1 MAELETDPETDT
13 ERPKKKGGKGARA
26 SIQVND
32 IPMDAEK
39 ATDMMAAASGGRRRG
54 GGGTAGEDRASL
66 QRFSRAVKDPNNKI
80 IATRQQPPVTDEGV
94 ALGDT
99 YDIATHEDQSEEEIR
114 RDIAEARGGRKWIV
128 RVYDPDNQII
138 ACRSVTVGGQPRL
151 DPMFGNGDL
160 QEEPMEPQT
169 ELSEQE
175 LLEQTLARDP
185 EIMKAQKNLRLRQL
199 QNEQEEEEAKAA
211 ELRARRVAAEKAMK
225 GEGENGHSNGNGR
238 KHRRDENEEDEDDRL
253 MKVIEASNAP
263 LKEANAALQRRLDEA
278 ERRNSEKESKAEQ
291 QRMIEAQTGPL
302 KDMLAAQK
310 TAMDQMMAKLNA
322 PPPTGPTTDA
332 ILAKLDA
339 MKVEIKGDTKDQIM
353 AVVTQLTSK
362 IDTVATTLNTFM
374 AKGSDPAT
382 NALIALATSGNKGGA
397 APVDPY
403 AGLERA
409 LKALQN
415 LKSLTTQETV
425 APPDFPSYLVEK
437 VAETTP
443 EVLNFFKE
451 QRGAVPTKEEIEK
464 MMRGAATKMYEGLDA
479 SWKNRMQEEFARLRQ
494 QQGLPAAAPAP
505 AASPTGTPAPSA
517 PQVTVQP
524 TSAPGAAPSVVAF
537 PGSAAPAAQA
547 PAAAPAAPAAAV
559 PDAPLT
565 PDQLFQSLS
574 AENKA
579 EFSKRVNHVLG
590 GLAREMELG
599 IQAMG
604 WPEQAQS
611 HLPKAIIDQIVEA
624 TKDSDIH
631 DIVKHYAKPELT
643 DKIWGYLS
651 PSNKNHEW
659 YQGWLAQGI
668 NWIKEANGV
677 EIVEEGEPPVVED
690 APG

>member
-13 ERPKKKGGKGARA
+13 ERPPKGKKGGKGARA

-32 IPMDAEK
+32 IPMDPEK
-39 ATDMMAAASGGRRRG
+39 ATDMMAAASGRRRG
-54 GGGTAGEDRASL
+54 ASGSAGEDRASL
-66 QRFSRAVKDPNNKI
+66 QRFSRAIKDPNNKI
-80 IATRQQPPVTDEGV
+80 MATRQQPPVTASGE

-99 YDIATHEDQSEEEIR
+99 YDIATHEGQSEEEIK

-128 RVYDPDNQII
+128 RVYDPDDAII
-138 ACRSVTVGGQPRL
+138 ASRSVTVGGEPRL

-160 QEEPMEPQT
+160 QEETMQPQQEELT
-169 ELSEQE
+169 EAE

-185 EIMKAQKNLRLRQL
+185 DVIKAQKNLRLKQL
-199 QNEQEEEEAKAA
+199 QNDQEEEEAKSA
-211 ELRARRVAAEKAMK
+211 ELRARRAAAEKLTK
-225 GEGENGHSNGNGR
+225 GEGENGNGHGR
-238 KHRRDENEEDEDDRL
+238 KHRHDEEDKDEDDRL
-253 MKVIEASNAP
+253 LKMIETSNAP
-263 LKEANAALQRRLDEA
+263 LKEANARMERELA
-278 ERRNSEKESKAEQ
+278 EEKRKNAEKESKED
-291 QRMIEAQTGPL
+291 RRRELEAMTAPL
-302 KDMLAAQK
+302 RAAQEATQK
-310 TAMDQMMAKLNA
+310 SLEAITAKLNA

-353 AVVTQLTSK
+353 TVVNALTSK

-415 LKSLTTQETV
+415 LKSLTTSETV
-425 APPDFPSYLVEK
+425 SPPDFPSYLVEK

-494 QQGLPAAAPAP
+494 QQGLPPAALP
-505 AASPTGTPAPSA
+505 AASPAGTPAPAA

-537 PGSAAPAAQA
+537 PGSAAPAAPA
-547 PAAAPAAPAAAV
+547 PTPAVPAATV
-559 PDAPLT
+559 PDAALT
-565 PDQLFQSLS
+565 PDQLYASLS

-631 DIVKHYAKPELT
+631 DIVKNYAKPELT